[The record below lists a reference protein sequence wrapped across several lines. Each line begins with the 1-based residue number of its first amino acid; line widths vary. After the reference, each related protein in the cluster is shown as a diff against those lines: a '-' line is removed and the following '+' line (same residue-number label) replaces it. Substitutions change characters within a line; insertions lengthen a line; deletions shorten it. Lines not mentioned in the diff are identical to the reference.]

1 MSEIA
6 LRHSAENHPV
16 VVEDNAKYQ
25 TIVML
30 EGARDQLW
38 MWIGR
43 PTFGHSARDGTKVP
57 KTGPEL

>member
-1 MSEIA
+1 VPEIA
-6 LRHSAENHPV
+6 LRHGAENHPV
-16 VVEDNAKYQ
+16 VAEDNAKYQ

-43 PTFGHSARDGTKVP
+43 PSTWP
-57 KTGPEL
+57 